1 MLHDWSVL
9 TRTARDAPLAL
20 HLHISKTGGTT
31 LRTLG
36 ASLLNRTDCN
46 WNLREGQLPGHAQ
59 AARNSS
65 CDFISIEAP
74 AASLPWTWDG
84 VSWPE
89 RGFTVTVLRNPFEQ
103 WYSVV
108 RHTISLLSK
117 QERSIPPSE
126 LALERHEL
134 AQSATA
140 ILRVGARNGSFTSTL
155 YGGHDPRNMQTRWLG
170 PSLDAA
176 LARISDSRMLVLIT
190 EFYDASLCLAAV
202 AAGNFGSAARARCAC
217 TATRRPIAPH
227 KNARPGLA
235 GTEGGSA
242 HYDLDANT
250 EITELTGWLVDDLQ
264 LYAHALRLF
273 FDDVRRAEESVGVR
287 FLCAGNGIAAAP
299 YQRWPHR
306 PRAFDAP
313 AK

>member
-74 AASLPWTWDG
+74 AVSLPWIWDG
-84 VSWPE
+84 VSWPD

-126 LALERHEL
+126 LALITPYNAQVEL
-134 AQSATA
+134 
-140 ILRVGARNGSFTSTL
+140 LRAVKTLHLEDGSTL
-155 YGGHDPRNMQTRWLG
+155 LGQYTACDGRPGYLDDKTVPEGSKCPTFAACVLSVDNDTRIEHFVETGLG
-170 PSLDAA
+170 AYAFSAY
-176 LARISDSRMLVLIT
+176 S
-190 EFYDASLCLAAV
+190 V
-202 AAGNFGSAARARCAC
+202 ANANVTLQVRRRARCKC
-217 TATRRPIAPH
+217 WLRRWLRASSP
-227 KNARPGLA
+227 ARIP
-235 GTEGGSA
+235 
-242 HYDLDANT
+242 
-250 EITELTGWLVDDLQ
+250 
-264 LYAHALRLF
+264 
-273 FDDVRRAEESVGVR
+273 
-287 FLCAGNGIAAAP
+287 
-299 YQRWPHR
+299 
-306 PRAFDAP
+306 
-313 AK
+313 